1 MALYDYRN
9 STFMAF
15 LAVLAVPVCIAAQS
29 TEEALRNFNRGVAAA
44 PGYMLAYLIR
54 ASAEREWKVYDAAL
68 RDCMDW
74 QHNGVKIILAGDLEP
89 NAHPTPGITRAT
101 AITHVRTGA
110 DKLLAGTVV
119 VQPLQPNAK
128 TAPHH
133 HGEFETALYSVRERA
148 RMRWREAASHDRI
161 GVAQ

>member
-1 MALYDYRN
+1 
-9 STFMAF
+9 
-15 LAVLAVPVCIAAQS
+15 
-29 TEEALRNFNRGVAAA
+29 
-44 PGYMLAYLIR
+44 
-54 ASAEREWKVYDAAL
+54 
-68 RDCMDW
+68 MDW

-110 DKLLAGTVV
+110 NKLLAGTVV
-119 VQPLQPNAK
+119 GEPLHPNAK

-133 HGEFETALYSVRERA
+133 HGEFETVLYIVRERA